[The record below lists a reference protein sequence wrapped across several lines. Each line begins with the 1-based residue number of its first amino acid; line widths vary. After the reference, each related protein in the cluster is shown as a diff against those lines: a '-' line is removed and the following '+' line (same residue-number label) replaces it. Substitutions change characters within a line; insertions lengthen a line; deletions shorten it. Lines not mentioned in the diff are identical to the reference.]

1 MFKKI
6 LMCLFI
12 AGSLPAWCQQLP
24 DSAFQ
29 APIGTPN
36 FPLGKGPVIMLDA
49 AHHNFHTL
57 NNRYLAFGNAL
68 KADGYQLKSND
79 QPFSKKVLQ
88 SCDILVIA
96 NALNE
101 INDSGNW
108 ILPTPSAFTPEEIAA
123 VKEWVFEGGS
133 LLLIA
138 DHMPFA
144 GANHDL
150 AAAFGFDLFNCFALD
165 NRHRTFERFYR
176 GNKGLLSNPL
186 TDGATPDSKV
196 DTVVTFTGS
205 AFKLAKGAK
214 PILALG
220 ENYTILS
227 PQVAWQFEEDTP
239 YEEGENFYQM
249 AYLQFGKGKVV
260 LSGEAAMFTAQ
271 ITGQQRFPVGFSQ
284 PQAAGNIQ
292 LLRNIVKW
300 LGSR

>member
-1 MFKKI
+1 MFKQF
-6 LMCLFI
+6 LMCLFV
-12 AGSLPAWCQQLP
+12 AGTLSAWCQQLP

-29 APIGTPN
+29 APIDMPD
-36 FPLGKGPVIMLDA
+36 FPIGKGPVIMLDA

-57 NNRYLAFGNAL
+57 NNRYLAFGNVL
-68 KADGYQLKSND
+68 RADGYQLKSND
-79 QPFSKKVLQ
+79 QPFSKKVLE

-101 INDSGNW
+101 INDAGNW
-108 ILPTPSAFTPEEIAA
+108 ILPTPSAFTSEEIAV
-123 VKEWVFEGGS
+123 VKEWVSAGGS

-150 AAAFGFDLFNCFALD
+150 AAAFGFDLLNCFALD

-176 GNKGLLSNPL
+176 GNKGLVSNPL
-186 TDGATPDSKV
+186 TDGASPDARV

-214 PILALG
+214 PILVLG
-220 ENYTILS
+220 AHYTVLS

-239 YEEGENFYQM
+239 FMAGENLYQM

-284 PQAAGNIQ
+284 PQALGNIQ
-292 LLRNIVKW
+292 LLRNIMKW
-300 LGSR
+300 LGSK